1 MLRFKQIVIILFIN
15 LGPHLK
21 GEDEVHEVPNILQKG
36 ITKIIELKERFGGMI
51 GQMNSM
57 NGMDGQQLDSEA
69 ARLGRTGNRF
79 VH

>member
-1 MLRFKQIVIILFIN
+1 MRLLEF
-15 LGPHLK
+15 
-21 GEDEVHEVPNILQKG
+21 PNILQKG